1 MTSLLKTRY
10 SRLETGPCSARQILT
25 IGLINNMPDEALRTT
40 ERQFADLV
48 GASAGDIDIRLR
60 VFALDRV
67 PRSPGALGY
76 LRARYEP
83 ASALLDTK
91 IDALIITGAQ
101 PRAVRLSDEPYWR
114 ELTELIDWA
123 KDNTRS
129 TVFSCLAAHAGVLH
143 LDGIERR
150 PLPEKCFGVFAFTG
164 RRDHPFVGKQGRPR
178 LIPHSRYN
186 GLLQSDL
193 ERAGYDIL
201 ASSPVHGV
209 DSFAKTAVSQFVFLQ
224 GHPEYDANSLAH
236 EYRRDMGRYLRG
248 DLERA
253 PSIPAGYFNL
263 EAEAELSALERRA
276 RDGQRQLLLQELSKI
291 DALAPPQAEW
301 RGAAVSFY
309 RNWIGSIVAST
320 FRKPVRARKAELSPL
335 T

>member
-1 MTSLLKTRY
+1 
-10 SRLETGPCSARQILT
+10 
-25 IGLINNMPDEALRTT
+25 
-40 ERQFADLV
+40 
-48 GASAGDIDIRLR
+48 
-60 VFALDRV
+60 
-67 PRSPGALGY
+67 
-76 LRARYEP
+76 
-83 ASALLDTK
+83 
-91 IDALIITGAQ
+91 
-101 PRAVRLSDEPYWR
+101 
-114 ELTELIDWA
+114 LTELIDWA
-123 KDNTRS
+123 KHNTRS

-164 RRDHPFVGKQGRPR
+164 QRDHPFVGKQGRPR

-209 DSFAKTAVSQFVFLQ
+209 DSFAKTSGSQFVFLQ
-224 GHPEYDANSLAH
+224 GHPEYDSSSLAR

-253 PSIPAGYFNL
+253 PSIPIGYFTVG
-263 EAEAELSALERRA
+263 AEAKLSALERRA
-276 RDGQRQLLLQELSKI
+276 RKGPCQLPLEELSTI

-301 RGAAVSFY
+301 RDTAVSFY
-309 RNWIGSIVAST
+309 CNWVGSIVAST
-320 FRKPVRARKAELSPL
+320 CRMPFDA
-335 T
+335 